1 MVLVREPGERR
12 YAPPAPA
19 SREAARLWPYAVL
32 SANVYHGAWRAA
44 PAERAAA
51 SAAVSA
57 AAAQAAADPAVDP
70 YVKAC
75 LGDPQSFLP
84 LEGWTS
90 WPDFPSEA
98 LRAEALRLG
107 LYLEAWEDARTT
119 PPVVAVVFRGTDFRS
134 LADWQSNLRWF
145 ARFVPGYEDQYTL
158 VSRRLGAE
166 FVERSAARAATAGAG
181 AAMRVVSAGH
191 SLGGGLAQHFAYS
204 LPRKSAAGVET
215 PRVEHVYAFDPS
227 PVTGWYSVPAGLREA
242 NARGLVIDRVFEHG
256 EILAYL
262 RLVQS
267 YVMPPSAQ
275 DPAVREIRFN
285 FHVADLIGNHSMVRL
300 ACDLALARNPAA
312 AGSRSPA
319 PGQ

>member
-32 SANVYHGAWRAA
+32 SANVYHGAWRSA
-44 PAERAAA
+44 PPESAEAVSRAA
-51 SAAVSA
+51 SR
-57 AAAQAAADPAVDP
+57 AAADPAVDP
-70 YVKAC
+70 YVQAC
-75 LGDPQSFLP
+75 LGDPRSFLP
-84 LEGWTS
+84 IEGWTS
-90 WPDFPSEA
+90 WRDFPSEA
-98 LRAEALRLG
+98 LRADGRRLG
-107 LYLEAWEDARTT
+107 LYMEAWENASMS

-134 LADWQSNLRWF
+134 LPDWRANLRWF

-158 VSRRLGAE
+158 VSSRLGRE
-166 FVERSAARAATAGAG
+166 FVERAAARLAAGGPG
-181 AAMRVVSAGH
+181 AALRVVSAGH

-204 LPRKSAAGVET
+204 LPPASDGGVAV

-227 PVTGWYSVPAGLREA
+227 PVTGWYSVPRELREA

-256 EILAYL
+256 EVLAYL
-262 RLVQS
+262 RLLQS

-285 FHVADLIGNHSMVRL
+285 FHVADAFANHSMVRL
-300 ACDLALARNPAA
+300 ACDLALARHPAA

-319 PGQ
+319 GR